1 VEAVVVKVFDDIE
14 LLKVEDIAKALGT
27 HVITIRR
34 YIRSGRL
41 KAQKVGRNYYV
52 SKENFR
58 DFINGGV
65 RGLRPH
71 KEVNRRD
78 T

>member
-1 VEAVVVKVFDDIE
+1 MVVKVFDDIE

-58 DFINGGV
+58 DFINGGT
-65 RGLRPH
+65 RA
-71 KEVNRRD
+71 K
-78 T
+78 TS

>member
-1 VEAVVVKVFDDIE
+1 MVVKVFGDIE
-14 LLKVEDIAKALGT
+14 LLKVEDIAKALRT

-52 SKENFR
+52 SKENFK
-58 DFINGGV
+58 DFINGGG
-65 RGLRPH
+65 RGIRSRGEA
-71 KEVNRRD
+71 KGSKS
-78 T
+78 

>member
-1 VEAVVVKVFDDIE
+1 MVVKVFDDIE
-14 LLKVEDIAKALGT
+14 LLKVEDIAKALGA

-52 SKENFR
+52 SKENFK
-58 DFINGGV
+58 DFINGGT
-65 RGLRPH
+65 RA
-71 KEVNRRD
+71 K
-78 T
+78 TS